1 MRGDAGS
8 ARGGNPYF
16 FLSYAH
22 TPKHDAGD
30 ADPNAWVKKLYD
42 GLCAHIMQMTSL
54 PPGAKAGFLDQG
66 MTVGTK
72 WTDELA
78 QNLARCQVFVPL
90 YSRRYFLSE
99 QCGREWWAFSQREV
113 NQRARHRDTP
123 ENAII
128 PALWVPVEPAQ
139 LPQAARDLQFNHAAF
154 GEDYADEGFY
164 GLTKLNYLKDEYE
177 RGVYQLAK
185 HIVKVAEATELAEGL
200 VYKDYESLPSAF
212 GSAGHPPT
220 FDISVLACSR
230 SDLPPGRA
238 PDCYGETPGDWNPYH
253 PVSTRPLSEHAA
265 DLVRTMDYRVHVGD
279 FENEADRLL
288 GSWPPDSPGLLLLD
302 RWALDSPRRKALM
315 ERLCRERR
323 PWISVMIP
331 QHKDDPIPSEWEARL
346 HQLTNEALASRLVE
360 GAGHRSLN
368 GGIRTLDAFGTEL
381 QMAVRQAVSFF
392 EAHARTYPPQGQ
404 SAPPPRLT
412 GPEDLGRGAPP

>member
-1 MRGDAGS
+1 VLADAGN

-22 TPKHDAGD
+22 TPKHDSD
-30 ADPNAWVKKLYD
+30 TDPNAWVKKLYD
-42 GLCAHIMQMTSL
+42 GLCSHIVQMTSV
-54 PPGAKAGFLDQG
+54 PPGARVGFLDQG

-72 WTDELA
+72 WTDELS

-90 YSRRYFLSE
+90 YSPRYFLSE

-113 NQRARHRDTP
+113 NQRVRRKDIP

-139 LPQAARDLQFNHAAF
+139 LPQVARDLQFNHAAF

-177 RGVYQLAK
+177 RAVYQLAK
-185 HIVKVAEATELAEGL
+185 HIVKVARATDLAEGQ

-212 GSAGHPPT
+212 GSSAHPPK
-220 FDISVLACSR
+220 FDVSVLACSH
-230 SDLPPGRA
+230 SDLPPGRL
-238 PDCYGETPGDWNPYH
+238 PDYYGEIPGDWNPYH
-253 PVSTRPLSEHAA
+253 PLSTRPLGEYAA
-265 DLVRTMDYRVHVGD
+265 DLIRTMDYRVNVGD
-279 FENEADRLL
+279 FENDADRML
-288 GSWPPDSPGLLLLD
+288 GSASPEAPGLLLLD
-302 RWALDSPRRKALM
+302 RWALDSPRGKALM

-331 QHKDDPIPSEWEARL
+331 QHKDDPVPAEWETKL
-346 HQLTNEALASRLVE
+346 KKLTDEALASRMVE
-360 GAGHRSLN
+360 GSGHRSLN

-381 QMAVRQAVSFF
+381 QLAVRQAVSYF
-392 EAHARTYPPQGQ
+392 EANARTYPPLGE
-404 SAPPPRLT
+404 PTEPPRLL
-412 GPEDLGRGAPP
+412 GPDDLGRGAPP